1 MDRAEQLKIFA
12 RCLGDPT
19 YAIETFLKTFDLTQK
34 GMVPFKLY
42 YKQKEIIRSYEKN
55 NRNLVT
61 KPRQAGVSTTTAAY
75 IAVKTAFGD
84 PDNPHKVLILAN
96 KQTLA
101 QEFLKKVKDFLDQ
114 IPYWVWGLDEST
126 DYLEINSKGHLKL
139 KSNGCEIRALAT
151 SKDALRGFTPTFLVM
166 DEAAFIDNGADV
178 FGAALASLGTGGK
191 IALISCVTDDTF
203 IFTDKGLRQV
213 SDFVNYEKPD
223 NPNEGYY
230 VDSYGILGKDEVRE
244 SNIMVNN
251 GLQDTIKITTTNSFL
266 EGTLT
271 HKVWAYRSDSNSYEW
286 TPMGDLKV
294 GDYVN
299 IQYGYDIF
307 GNDDEINHNYK
318 FNNKEKQ
325 PNKIYNKIDTNLS
338 YLIGLYLSE
347 GSCYKK
353 YNDNG
358 DLVGVDITI
367 TCGDYIGDSIRR
379 AGFNYSCYDGLHY
392 KISSKYLGSLL
403 ESLGLDLSLKATEK
417 FIPNK
422 LLSLSKENTSAMIR
436 GFMDGDGYSDSV
448 RGRIGLNISSK
459 KMCLQIRQLLM
470 NYGVLTDYQEGINM
484 GSDLVPVES
493 KYYRISATSLDAFTY
508 YEKIGFDFDRK
519 QSKKISLK
527 EVNINNRY
535 RIIPNGKTIIRD
547 IIDDNGLVRKFR
559 DSGLS
564 VNSLRVREKNKSGNL
579 SKNIFSNFIDYIT
592 NTLNVDING
601 YDIDK
606 ILMENSKWV
615 PITKIE
621 ESKNKTYDFSLPHTE
636 DFWCHSVIYNGILGH
651 QTPNGMDPLYYKTYD
666 KSKTGDN
673 NFNVVEMKWYQD
685 IRYNRGLYWVR
696 GDEKEEEI
704 KCDTLGRT
712 KLRWEYMDNIYETDE
727 STIDY
732 YEVMIKDG
740 WKPLSPWYEEM
751 AADMGDP
758 KKIAQELDVSFIGSG
773 GNVVDDEYITY
784 HEENFVSDP
793 NFSAE
798 IEKTMWIWKKPEV
811 GHKYVMGVDVSRG
824 DGKDSSTIVILDF
837 ENLEQVAEF
846 KHKLPPDM
854 LAEIVYKYGNMYNAY
869 TIVDITGGMGVATV
883 LKLLEMEYKH
893 LHYDDP
899 KSRKLS
905 EKYAKTAYKQGDKVP
920 GFNVGNTRL
929 QMVSEL
935 EEHIRENK
943 TIIRSQRMISELK
956 TFVYKNGR
964 PDHMEGYHDDIIM
977 AYAMAIFI
985 VQTSFKK
992 LEQVEKQTKA
1002 MLESW
1007 VNVSNKETKPMFSDQ
1022 QHVNPFY
1029 TNTPTY
1035 NPKQPNNGNNDNG
1048 EYNWLFGI
1056 K

>member
-1 MDRAEQLKIFA
+1 MDRSEQLKIFA

-42 YKQKEIIRSYEKN
+42 YKQKEIIRSYEEN

-139 KSNGCEIRALAT
+139 KSNRCEIRALAT

-166 DEAAFIDNGADV
+166 DEAAFIDNGAEV

-191 IALISCVTDDTF
+191 IALIS
-203 IFTDKGLRQV
+203 
-213 SDFVNYEKPD
+213 
-223 NPNEGYY
+223 
-230 VDSYGILGKDEVRE
+230 
-244 SNIMVNN
+244 
-251 GLQDTIKITTTNSFL
+251 
-266 EGTLT
+266 
-271 HKVWAYRSDSNSYEW
+271 
-286 TPMGDLKV
+286 
-294 GDYVN
+294 
-299 IQYGYDIF
+299 
-307 GNDDEINHNYK
+307 
-318 FNNKEKQ
+318 
-325 PNKIYNKIDTNLS
+325 
-338 YLIGLYLSE
+338 
-347 GSCYKK
+347 
-353 YNDNG
+353 
-358 DLVGVDITI
+358 
-367 TCGDYIGDSIRR
+367 
-379 AGFNYSCYDGLHY
+379 
-392 KISSKYLGSLL
+392 
-403 ESLGLDLSLKATEK
+403 
-417 FIPNK
+417 
-422 LLSLSKENTSAMIR
+422 
-436 GFMDGDGYSDSV
+436 
-448 RGRIGLNISSK
+448 
-459 KMCLQIRQLLM
+459 
-470 NYGVLTDYQEGINM
+470 
-484 GSDLVPVES
+484 
-493 KYYRISATSLDAFTY
+493 
-508 YEKIGFDFDRK
+508 
-519 QSKKISLK
+519 
-527 EVNINNRY
+527 
-535 RIIPNGKTIIRD
+535 
-547 IIDDNGLVRKFR
+547 
-559 DSGLS
+559 
-564 VNSLRVREKNKSGNL
+564 
-579 SKNIFSNFIDYIT
+579 
-592 NTLNVDING
+592 
-601 YDIDK
+601 
-606 ILMENSKWV
+606 
-615 PITKIE
+615 
-621 ESKNKTYDFSLPHTE
+621 
-636 DFWCHSVIYNGILGH
+636 
-651 QTPNGMDPLYYKTYD
+651 TPNGMDPLYYKTYD

-673 NFNVVEMKWYQD
+673 NFNVVEMKWYHD

-704 KCDTLGRT
+704 RCDTLGRS

-727 STIDY
+727 STIEY
-732 YEVMIKDG
+732 YEVMVKDG

-751 AADMGDP
+751 SADMGDP

-798 IEKTMWIWKKPEV
+798 VEKSMWIWKKPEV
-811 GHKYVMGVDVSRG
+811 NHKYVMGVDVSRG

-905 EKYAKTAYKQGDKVP
+905 EKYSKTVYKQGDKVP

-964 PDHMEGYHDDIIM
+964 PDHMESYHDDIIM

-992 LEQVEKQTKA
+992 LEHVEKQTKA

>member
-12 RCLGDPT
+12 RCLGDPIF
-19 YAIETFLKTFDLTQK
+19 AVESFLKTFDLTQK
-34 GMVPFKLY
+34 GMVPFKLF
-42 YKQKEIIRSYEKN
+42 YKQKEIINSYEEH

-75 IAVKTAFGD
+75 IAVKSAFGD

-114 IPYWVWGLDEST
+114 IPYWVWGLEEDE
-126 DYLEINSKGHLKL
+126 DYLEINSKGHIKL

-166 DEAAFIDNGADV
+166 DEAAFIDNGAEV

-191 IALISCVTDDTF
+191 IALIS
-203 IFTDKGLRQV
+203 
-213 SDFVNYEKPD
+213 
-223 NPNEGYY
+223 
-230 VDSYGILGKDEVRE
+230 
-244 SNIMVNN
+244 
-251 GLQDTIKITTTNSFL
+251 
-266 EGTLT
+266 
-271 HKVWAYRSDSNSYEW
+271 
-286 TPMGDLKV
+286 
-294 GDYVN
+294 
-299 IQYGYDIF
+299 
-307 GNDDEINHNYK
+307 
-318 FNNKEKQ
+318 
-325 PNKIYNKIDTNLS
+325 
-338 YLIGLYLSE
+338 
-347 GSCYKK
+347 
-353 YNDNG
+353 
-358 DLVGVDITI
+358 
-367 TCGDYIGDSIRR
+367 
-379 AGFNYSCYDGLHY
+379 
-392 KISSKYLGSLL
+392 
-403 ESLGLDLSLKATEK
+403 
-417 FIPNK
+417 
-422 LLSLSKENTSAMIR
+422 
-436 GFMDGDGYSDSV
+436 
-448 RGRIGLNISSK
+448 
-459 KMCLQIRQLLM
+459 
-470 NYGVLTDYQEGINM
+470 
-484 GSDLVPVES
+484 
-493 KYYRISATSLDAFTY
+493 
-508 YEKIGFDFDRK
+508 
-519 QSKKISLK
+519 
-527 EVNINNRY
+527 
-535 RIIPNGKTIIRD
+535 
-547 IIDDNGLVRKFR
+547 
-559 DSGLS
+559 
-564 VNSLRVREKNKSGNL
+564 
-579 SKNIFSNFIDYIT
+579 
-592 NTLNVDING
+592 
-601 YDIDK
+601 
-606 ILMENSKWV
+606 
-615 PITKIE
+615 
-621 ESKNKTYDFSLPHTE
+621 
-636 DFWCHSVIYNGILGH
+636 
-651 QTPNGMDPLYYKTYD
+651 TPNGMDPLYYKTYD

-673 NFNVVEMKWYQD
+673 NFHVVEMRWYHD
-685 IRYNRGLYWVR
+685 IRYNRGLYWIR
-696 GDEKEEEI
+696 GEDEKEEKIE
-704 KCDTLGRT
+704 CETLNRT

-727 STIDY
+727 STIEY

-784 HEENFVSDP
+784 HEENFVKDP
-793 NFSAE
+793 EFASE
-798 IEKTMWIWKKPEV
+798 VEKSMWIWKKPEV
-811 GHKYVMGVDVSRG
+811 GHKYIMGVDVSRG

-943 TIIRSQRMISELK
+943 TIIRSQRMVSELK
-956 TFVYKNGR
+956 TFVYKGGR

-985 VQTSFKK
+985 IQTSFKK

-1002 MLESW
+1002 MLDSW
-1007 VNVSNKETKPMFSDQ
+1007 VNVSNKEKKPLFSEQ

-1035 NPKQPNNGNNDNG
+1035 HPKQPNNGNNDNG

>member
-1 MDRAEQLKIFA
+1 MNRAEQLQIFA
-12 RCLGDPT
+12 RCLGDPI

-34 GMVPFKLY
+34 GMVPFKLF
-42 YKQKEIIRSYEKN
+42 YKQKEIIRSYEKH

-114 IPYWVWGLDEST
+114 IPYWVWGLDEGE
-126 DYLEINSKGHLKL
+126 DYLEINSKGHIKL

-166 DEAAFIDNGADV
+166 DEAAFIDNGAEV

-191 IALISCVTDDTF
+191 IALIS
-203 IFTDKGLRQV
+203 
-213 SDFVNYEKPD
+213 
-223 NPNEGYY
+223 
-230 VDSYGILGKDEVRE
+230 
-244 SNIMVNN
+244 
-251 GLQDTIKITTTNSFL
+251 
-266 EGTLT
+266 
-271 HKVWAYRSDSNSYEW
+271 
-286 TPMGDLKV
+286 
-294 GDYVN
+294 
-299 IQYGYDIF
+299 
-307 GNDDEINHNYK
+307 
-318 FNNKEKQ
+318 
-325 PNKIYNKIDTNLS
+325 
-338 YLIGLYLSE
+338 
-347 GSCYKK
+347 
-353 YNDNG
+353 
-358 DLVGVDITI
+358 
-367 TCGDYIGDSIRR
+367 
-379 AGFNYSCYDGLHY
+379 
-392 KISSKYLGSLL
+392 
-403 ESLGLDLSLKATEK
+403 
-417 FIPNK
+417 
-422 LLSLSKENTSAMIR
+422 
-436 GFMDGDGYSDSV
+436 
-448 RGRIGLNISSK
+448 
-459 KMCLQIRQLLM
+459 
-470 NYGVLTDYQEGINM
+470 
-484 GSDLVPVES
+484 
-493 KYYRISATSLDAFTY
+493 
-508 YEKIGFDFDRK
+508 
-519 QSKKISLK
+519 
-527 EVNINNRY
+527 
-535 RIIPNGKTIIRD
+535 
-547 IIDDNGLVRKFR
+547 
-559 DSGLS
+559 
-564 VNSLRVREKNKSGNL
+564 
-579 SKNIFSNFIDYIT
+579 
-592 NTLNVDING
+592 
-601 YDIDK
+601 
-606 ILMENSKWV
+606 
-615 PITKIE
+615 
-621 ESKNKTYDFSLPHTE
+621 
-636 DFWCHSVIYNGILGH
+636 
-651 QTPNGMDPLYYKTYD
+651 TPNGMDPLYYKTYD

-685 IRYNRGLYWVR
+685 VRYNRNLYWVR

-704 KCDTLGRT
+704 RCKTLDRT
-712 KLRWEYMDNIYETDE
+712 RLRWEYLDKVYETDE

-784 HEENFVSDP
+784 HEENFVKDP
-793 NFSAE
+793 EFSAE
-798 IEKTMWIWKKPEV
+798 LEKSMWIWKKPEV
-811 GHKYVMGVDVSRG
+811 GHKYIMGVDVSRG

-846 KHKLPPDM
+846 KYKLPPDM

-869 TIVDITGGMGVATV
+869 TVVDITGGMGVATV

-905 EKYAKTAYKQGDKVP
+905 EKYAKTVYKEGDKVP

-929 QMVSEL
+929 QLVSEL

-943 TIIRSQRMISELK
+943 TIIRSRRMVSELR
-956 TFVYKNGR
+956 TFVYRNGR
-964 PDHMEGYHDDIIM
+964 PDHMDGYHDDVIM

-985 VQTSFKK
+985 IQTSFKK

-1007 VNVSNKETKPMFSDQ
+1007 VNVSTKQTTPLLTE

-1035 NPKQPNNGNNDNG
+1035 HPKQTSNGNNDNG

-1056 K
+1056 R

>member
-42 YKQKEIIRSYEKN
+42 YKQKEIIKSYEKN

-101 QEFLKKVKDFLDQ
+101 QEFLKKVKDFLEQ

-191 IALISCVTDDTF
+191 IALIS
-203 IFTDKGLRQV
+203 
-213 SDFVNYEKPD
+213 
-223 NPNEGYY
+223 
-230 VDSYGILGKDEVRE
+230 
-244 SNIMVNN
+244 
-251 GLQDTIKITTTNSFL
+251 
-266 EGTLT
+266 
-271 HKVWAYRSDSNSYEW
+271 
-286 TPMGDLKV
+286 
-294 GDYVN
+294 
-299 IQYGYDIF
+299 
-307 GNDDEINHNYK
+307 
-318 FNNKEKQ
+318 
-325 PNKIYNKIDTNLS
+325 
-338 YLIGLYLSE
+338 
-347 GSCYKK
+347 
-353 YNDNG
+353 
-358 DLVGVDITI
+358 
-367 TCGDYIGDSIRR
+367 
-379 AGFNYSCYDGLHY
+379 
-392 KISSKYLGSLL
+392 
-403 ESLGLDLSLKATEK
+403 
-417 FIPNK
+417 
-422 LLSLSKENTSAMIR
+422 
-436 GFMDGDGYSDSV
+436 
-448 RGRIGLNISSK
+448 
-459 KMCLQIRQLLM
+459 
-470 NYGVLTDYQEGINM
+470 
-484 GSDLVPVES
+484 
-493 KYYRISATSLDAFTY
+493 
-508 YEKIGFDFDRK
+508 
-519 QSKKISLK
+519 
-527 EVNINNRY
+527 
-535 RIIPNGKTIIRD
+535 
-547 IIDDNGLVRKFR
+547 
-559 DSGLS
+559 
-564 VNSLRVREKNKSGNL
+564 
-579 SKNIFSNFIDYIT
+579 
-592 NTLNVDING
+592 
-601 YDIDK
+601 
-606 ILMENSKWV
+606 
-615 PITKIE
+615 
-621 ESKNKTYDFSLPHTE
+621 
-636 DFWCHSVIYNGILGH
+636 
-651 QTPNGMDPLYYKTYD
+651 TPNGMDELYYKTYD

-673 NFNVVEMKWYQD
+673 NFNIVEMKWYQD

-704 KCDTLGRT
+704 KCESLGRT
-712 KLRWEYMDNIYETDE
+712 KLRWEYMGNIYETDE

-732 YEVMIKDG
+732 YEVMVKDG
-740 WKPLSPWYEEM
+740 WKPLSPWYDEM
-751 AADMGDP
+751 SADMGDP

-773 GNVVDDEYITY
+773 GNVIEDEYIVY

-798 IEKTMWIWKKPEV
+798 VEKSMWIWKKPEV
-811 GHKYVMGVDVSRG
+811 GHKYIMGVDVSRG

-846 KHKLPPDM
+846 KYKLPPDM

-883 LKLLEMEYKH
+883 LKLLEMEYEY

-905 EKYAKTAYKQGDKVP
+905 EKYSKTVYKQGDKVP

-943 TIIRSQRMISELK
+943 TIIRSRRLISELR

-964 PDHMEGYHDDIIM
+964 PDHMEGFNDDIIM

-1007 VNVSNKETKPMFSDQ
+1007 VNVSNTQSKPMINGQ
-1022 QHVNPFY
+1022 QHINPFY

-1035 NPKQPNNGNNDNG
+1035 NPTPPNNGNNDNG

>member
-42 YKQKEIIRSYEKN
+42 YKQKEIIKSYEEN

-96 KQTLA
+96 KQALA
-101 QEFLKKVKDFLDQ
+101 QEFLKKVKDFLEQ

-191 IALISCVTDDTF
+191 IALIS
-203 IFTDKGLRQV
+203 
-213 SDFVNYEKPD
+213 
-223 NPNEGYY
+223 
-230 VDSYGILGKDEVRE
+230 
-244 SNIMVNN
+244 
-251 GLQDTIKITTTNSFL
+251 
-266 EGTLT
+266 
-271 HKVWAYRSDSNSYEW
+271 
-286 TPMGDLKV
+286 
-294 GDYVN
+294 
-299 IQYGYDIF
+299 
-307 GNDDEINHNYK
+307 
-318 FNNKEKQ
+318 
-325 PNKIYNKIDTNLS
+325 
-338 YLIGLYLSE
+338 
-347 GSCYKK
+347 
-353 YNDNG
+353 
-358 DLVGVDITI
+358 
-367 TCGDYIGDSIRR
+367 
-379 AGFNYSCYDGLHY
+379 
-392 KISSKYLGSLL
+392 
-403 ESLGLDLSLKATEK
+403 
-417 FIPNK
+417 
-422 LLSLSKENTSAMIR
+422 
-436 GFMDGDGYSDSV
+436 
-448 RGRIGLNISSK
+448 
-459 KMCLQIRQLLM
+459 
-470 NYGVLTDYQEGINM
+470 
-484 GSDLVPVES
+484 
-493 KYYRISATSLDAFTY
+493 
-508 YEKIGFDFDRK
+508 
-519 QSKKISLK
+519 
-527 EVNINNRY
+527 
-535 RIIPNGKTIIRD
+535 
-547 IIDDNGLVRKFR
+547 
-559 DSGLS
+559 
-564 VNSLRVREKNKSGNL
+564 
-579 SKNIFSNFIDYIT
+579 
-592 NTLNVDING
+592 
-601 YDIDK
+601 
-606 ILMENSKWV
+606 
-615 PITKIE
+615 
-621 ESKNKTYDFSLPHTE
+621 
-636 DFWCHSVIYNGILGH
+636 
-651 QTPNGMDPLYYKTYD
+651 TPNGMDELYYKTYD

-673 NFNVVEMKWYQD
+673 NFNIVEMKWYQD

-704 KCDTLGRT
+704 RCESLGRT
-712 KLRWEYMDNIYETDE
+712 KLRWGYMGNIYETDE

-732 YEVMIKDG
+732 YEVMVKDG
-740 WKPLSPWYEEM
+740 WKPLSPWYDEM
-751 AADMGDP
+751 SADMGDP

-773 GNVVDDEYITY
+773 GNVVEDEYITY

-798 IEKTMWIWKKPEV
+798 VEKSMWIWKKPEV
-811 GHKYVMGVDVSRG
+811 DHKYVMGVDVSRG

-846 KHKLPPDM
+846 KHKLPPDI

-883 LKLLEMEYKH
+883 LKLLEMEYKY

-905 EKYAKTAYKQGDKVP
+905 EKYAKTVYKQGDKVP

-943 TIIRSQRMISELK
+943 TIIRSQRLISELR

-964 PDHMEGYHDDIIM
+964 PDHMEGYNDDIIM

-1007 VNVSNKETKPMFSDQ
+1007 VNVSNNQSKPLFNQQ
-1022 QHVNPFY
+1022 QHINPFY

-1035 NPKQPNNGNNDNG
+1035 NPKQPNNGNSDNG